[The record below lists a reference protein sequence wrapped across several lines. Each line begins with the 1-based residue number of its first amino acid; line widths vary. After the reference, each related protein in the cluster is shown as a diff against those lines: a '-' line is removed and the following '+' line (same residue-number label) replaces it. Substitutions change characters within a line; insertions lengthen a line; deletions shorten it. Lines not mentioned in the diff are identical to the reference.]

1 MNFHTRK
8 EPTMKKSGIKMT
20 KEYCRYRKSLE
31 NLIRTGKQDELLK
44 KTRCS
49 HRDGKGF
56 TITQIRQVDYNRAI
70 NMYGTFWRDLGFK
83 EINIKSTK
91 SSKRIN
97 NLIKRT
103 RKRDGKVFYSCCS
116 EKKLAFLI
124 PTKVKMVYCYT
135 IIIL

>member
-1 MNFHTRK
+1 
-8 EPTMKKSGIKMT
+8 MKKSGKKMT
-20 KEYCRYRKSLE
+20 KNYCRYRKSLE

-44 KTRCS
+44 CF

-56 TITQIRQVDYNRAI
+56 TITQIRQVDYNRTI

-83 EINIKSTK
+83 EININATK
-91 SSKRIN
+91 SSKRTN
-97 NLIKRT
+97 NIIKKT
-103 RKRDGKVFYSCCS
+103 RKRGGKVFYSCSS

-124 PTKVKMVYCYT
+124 PTKVEMVYCYT

>member
-1 MNFHTRK
+1 
-8 EPTMKKSGIKMT
+8 MKKSDKKMT
-20 KEYCRYRKSLE
+20 EEYCRYRKSLVH
-31 NLIRTGKQDELLK
+31 LIRTGKEDELSK
-44 KTRCS
+44 KIECFFRE
-49 HRDGKGF
+49 GKGF
-56 TITQIRQVDYNRAI
+56 AITKIRQVDYNRAI

-103 RKRDGKVFYSCCS
+103 RKMDGKVFYSCCS

-124 PTKVKMVYCYT
+124 PTKIKKVYCYT

>member
-1 MNFHTRK
+1 
-8 EPTMKKSGIKMT
+8 MKKSDKKMT
-20 KEYCRYRKSLE
+20 EEYCRYRKSLE

-83 EINIKSTK
+83 EININATK
-91 SSKRIN
+91 SSKRTN
-97 NLIKRT
+97 NIIKKT
-103 RKRDGKVFYSCCS
+103 RKRGGKVFYSCSS

-124 PTKVKMVYCYT
+124 PTKVEKVYCYT

>member
-1 MNFHTRK
+1 MNNNGK
-8 EPTMKKSGIKMT
+8 KMT
-20 KEYCRYRKSLE
+20 KKYCRYRKSLE
-31 NLIRTGKQDELLK
+31 HLIRTGKQDELSKKVKCFLK
-44 KTRCS
+44 
-49 HRDGKGF
+49 DGKGF
-56 TITQIRQVDYNRAI
+56 TITRIRQVDYNRAI

-97 NLIKRT
+97 NLIKKT

-124 PTKVKMVYCYT
+124 PTKVKIFYYYT